1 MLKGTLQGVRVLDL
15 SRVLAGPYCTMLLGD
30 YGADVIKVEAPG
42 RGDDTRQWGPP
53 WAGGESAYYLS
64 VNRNKRSITVN
75 LKHDDGLA
83 IIHRLLEESD
93 VLVENF
99 EAGGMAR
106 FGLDFERVRAINPRL
121 VYCSITGYGQDG
133 PYRGRPG
140 YDFMVQAEGG
150 IMSVT
155 GDPDGQPVK
164 VGVAVAD
171 IMAGMFAC
179 TAILAALH
187 HRETT
192 GEGQFIDI
200 SLFDSQ
206 LGWLANV
213 AQNYLVNR
221 EEPKRYGNAHANIVP
236 YQAFATKDGW
246 LAVGIGNDAQFR
258 RFCEAAGCEE
268 IWAEARFQTNP
279 GRVQYRHELIALLQ
293 EVFLQRGSEEWLGL
307 LEQAKVP
314 HAPIN
319 SVAQALAHPQAEAR
333 GMVQSVPHPSAGEIR
348 LVGPVAKFSAAPARI
363 YRHPPLLGE
372 HTREVL
378 QSLGYDDGEIERLG
392 RSGAI

>member
-1 MLKGTLQGVRVLDL
+1 MSNSPLQGIRVLDL
-15 SRVLAGPYCTMLLGD
+15 TRVLAGPYCTMLLGD

-75 LKHDDGLA
+75 LKHADGVA
-83 IIHRLLEESD
+83 IIRRLLEESD

-99 EAGGMAR
+99 EVGGMAC
-106 FGLDFERVRAINPRL
+106 FGLDFERVHAVNPRL

-133 PYRGRPG
+133 PYRDRPG
-140 YDFMVQAEGG
+140 YDFVIQAEGG
-150 IMSVT
+150 IMSIT
-155 GDPDGQPVK
+155 GEPEGPPMK
-164 VGVAVAD
+164 VGVAIAD

-179 TAILAALH
+179 NAILVALH

-213 AQNYLVNR
+213 AQNYLVSR
-221 EEPKRYGNAHANIVP
+221 EAPKRYGNAHANIVP

-258 RFCEAAGCEE
+258 RFCEVAGCDE

-279 GRVQYRHELIALLQ
+279 GRVQHRAELVARL
-293 EVFLQRGSEEWLGL
+293 EAVFHQRGSEEWLGL
-307 LEQAKVP
+307 LEQAGVP

-319 SVAQALAHPQAEAR
+319 SIPQALAHPQASAR
-333 GMVQSVPHPSAGEIR
+333 GMVQSVPHPTAGEIQ
-348 LVGPVAKFSAAPARI
+348 LVRPVAKFSASAAHI
-363 YRHPPLLGE
+363 QRHPPLLGE

-378 QSLGYDDGEIERLG
+378 QSLGYEDVEIERLRRG
-392 RSGAI
+392 GAI

>member
-1 MLKGTLQGVRVLDL
+1 MLKGTLQGIRVLDL

-75 LKHDDGLA
+75 LKHADGAA
-83 IIHRLLEESD
+83 IIRRLLEESD

-106 FGLDFERVRAINPRL
+106 FGLDFERARAINPRL

-133 PYRGRPG
+133 PYRDRPG
-140 YDFMVQAEGG
+140 YDFIVQAEGG

-155 GDPDGQPVK
+155 GEPDGQPMK

-187 HRETT
+187 HRETS

-213 AQNYLVNR
+213 AQNYLVSG
-221 EEPKRYGNAHANIVP
+221 EAPKRYGNAHANIVP

-246 LAVGIGNDAQFR
+246 LVVGIGNDAQFQ
-258 RFCEAAGCEE
+258 RFCEAAGCEA

-279 GRVQYRHELIALLQ
+279 GRVHYRDDLIALLK
-293 EVFLQRGSEEWLGL
+293 EVFLQRGSREWLEL

-319 SVAQALAHPQAEAR
+319 AIPQALAHAQAAAR
-333 GMVQSVPHPSAGEIR
+333 GMVQSVPHPSAGTIR
-348 LVGPVAKFSAAPARI
+348 LVGPVAKFSATPALI
-363 YRHPPLLGE
+363 QRHPPLLGE

-378 QSLGYDDGEIERLG
+378 QSLGFQDEEIERLRG
-392 RSGAI
+392 EGAI